1 MQPENKEKPPE
12 GGLPDYAAQPARDEE
27 PQQDHQAKLPEAAG
41 AVAGQI
47 QQEVQTARRPWYH
60 VLRQARFLLG
70 VYLIML
76 ALFSVLAFWVHVQP
90 VLPVDIAITK
100 EFQENQS
107 PWLRTFMI
115 AVSYLGNTAW
125 LFVGLIVLAVV
136 AFWAFRLRL
145 EAVIIAGVCITSSL
159 LNLAIKLLI
168 DRPRPTSSVV
178 TILQHATGNS
188 FPSGHVMS
196 YMAFWGLLFSLDIMV
211 FKGNR
216 WWRIALLVIS
226 GLFVVLVGPS
236 RIYLGDHWASDV
248 LGAYLLE
255 GLWLWL
261 WLWLYLQ
268 LKERGVLAVVRRPGR
283 KSKQA

>member
-1 MQPENKEKPPE
+1 MQPKNEEQPPE
-12 GGLPDYAAQPARDEE
+12 RKLSDDTAQSRRGEE
-27 PQQDHQAKLPEAAG
+27 PQQDHRAGLPDAG
-41 AVAGQI
+41 AVVGQI
-47 QQEVQTARRPWYH
+47 QQEVQTARRPWYY
-60 VLRQARFLLG
+60 VLRQTRFLLG
-70 VYLIML
+70 VYLIIL
-76 ALFSVLAFWVHVQP
+76 ALFATLAFWVHIHP

-107 PWLRTFMI
+107 SWLRTFMI
-115 AVSYLGNTAW
+115 AVSYLGNTSW
-125 LFVGLIVLAVV
+125 LFVGLILLAVV

-145 EAVIIAGVCITSSL
+145 EAVIIAGVCATSSL

-168 DRPRPTSSVV
+168 DRPRPAASLV
-178 TILQHATGNS
+178 TILQHASGNS

-211 FKGNR
+211 FKGGR
-216 WWRIALLVIS
+216 WWRIALLTIS

-261 WLWLYLQ
+261 WLWLYLK
-268 LKERGVLAVVRRPGR
+268 LKERGVLAADGR
-283 KSKQA
+283 AGRTSKHA